1 MGKYELY
8 KKKNID
14 ELKNIINDSNSL
26 EEDKIVSSIIVAE
39 TEEEY
44 EMKDVFD
51 EILSCNKDKRIC

>member
-1 MGKYELY
+1 MEKYELY

-14 ELKNIINDSNSL
+14 KLKDIVNDRNSL
-26 EEDKIVSSIIVAE
+26 EEDKIVASIIVAE

-44 EMKDVFD
+44 EVKDVFD